1 MLTTFRHLEMVREK
15 IGYYLPRPDALKRRS
30 WDEQASAGDKS
41 VINRKQSYS
50 VKHFRFF
57 PWTVGPSSFQTIKM
71 SVGVKVGILTVSDRC
86 SRGEAEDKSG
96 PNLQKLVKASTSLNV
111 KEVLSECVPDE
122 ANEIK
127 RVLLKWC
134 DTENAHLVLTTGGTG
149 FAPRDVTPEATM
161 EVIERP
167 AQGLTMRM
175 LSESLKVTPM
185 AMLSRSACGIRKGT
199 IIINLPGSLKGS
211 QECFQ
216 FVLPALPH
224 AIEVLRGSPNVGATH
239 ASMKG
244 PAHSPGVTHHECPH
258 KSHGRAIRDLSKV
271 AERDRHSPFPLVP
284 MDKALSVVMD
294 NAHCLPKTVV
304 ALEDSLGYMLASDV
318 FAKEPFPPFP
328 ASIKDGYAV
337 LAADGPGERLVLGP
351 VTAGEVTVLHVFSG
365 HVMRITTGA
374 PVPPGADAVVQV
386 EDTELLESD
395 NDGRTEKKI
404 KILTSPKPGQDI
416 RPIGFDVN
424 KGQQVLSCFEKLGP
438 AELGLMA
445 SLGLTDVEVFQKPKV
460 AVLSTG
466 NEVVKPGEVTRA
478 GQIRDSNKIALKSII
493 NSHGFEVID
502 LGIAAD
508 TPQDLESKLSA
519 GLEKADVV
527 VSSGGVSMGE
537 KDYLKPVLE
546 DILGATIHFGRVFM
560 KPGKPT
566 TFATATVNRKKKL
579 IFALP
584 GNPVS
589 AVVTF
594 NLFVLPALRKL
605 AGSQCPEL
613 TQVKAKLPQSV
624 QLDPR
629 PEYHRVVL
637 SWKSGEAVPSAV
649 STGSQCSS
657 RLLSMRTA
665 NALLVLPPRSNDL
678 TRIEAGEI
686 VDALIIGE
694 I

>member
-1 MLTTFRHLEMVREK
+1 
-15 IGYYLPRPDALKRRS
+15 
-30 WDEQASAGDKS
+30 
-41 VINRKQSYS
+41 
-50 VKHFRFF
+50 
-57 PWTVGPSSFQTIKM
+57 M
-71 SVGVKVGILTVSDRC
+71 SVNVKVGILTVSDRC

-96 PNLQKLVKASTSLNV
+96 PNLEKLVRASTSLNV
-111 KEVLSECVPDE
+111 KEVLCECVPDE
-122 ANEIK
+122 PNEIK
-127 RVLLKWC
+127 RVLLQWC
-134 DTENAHLVLTTGGTG
+134 DTEKAHLVLTTGGTG
-149 FAPRDVTPEATM
+149 FSPRDLTPEVTM

-167 AQGLTMRM
+167 AQGLTLRM

-185 AMLSRSACGIRKGT
+185 AMLTRGACGIRKGT
-199 IIINLPGSLKGS
+199 VIINLPGSLKAS

-224 AIEVLRGSPNVGATH
+224 AIEVLRGSPNVAVTH
-239 ASMKG
+239 ASMEN
-244 PAHSPGVTHHECPH
+244 PAHSSGVPSGGTQHNCPH
-258 KSHGRAIRDLSKV
+258 KSHGRIVRDLSKV

-284 MDKALSVVMD
+284 MDKALSMVMD
-294 NAHCLPKTVV
+294 NADCLPKTVIP
-304 ALEDSLGYMLASDV
+304 LEDSLGYILASDV

-328 ASIKDGYAV
+328 ASVKDGYAV
-337 LAADGPGERLVLGP
+337 LASDGPGERVVLGP
-351 VTAGEVTVLHVFSG
+351 VTAGEITTSRVVSG

-386 EDTELLESD
+386 EDTELLDSD

-404 KILTSPKPGQDI
+404 RILSSPKPRQDI
-416 RPIGFDVN
+416 RPIGFDVS
-424 KGQQVLSCFEKLGP
+424 KGQQVLSHFQKLGP
-438 AELGLMA
+438 AELGMMA
-445 SLGLTDVEVFQKPKV
+445 SLGLTNVEAFQKPKV

-466 NEVVKPGEVTRA
+466 NEVVKAGEVIRE
-478 GQIRDSNKIALKSII
+478 GQIRDSNKIALKSLI
-493 NSHGFEVID
+493 NSHGFEAID

-519 GLEKADVV
+519 GLEKADVI

-546 DILGATIHFGRVFM
+546 GLLGATIHFGRVFM

-566 TFATATVNRKKKL
+566 TFATTTVNGKKKL

-589 AVVTF
+589 AMVTF
-594 NLFVLPALRKL
+594 NLFVLPALCKM
-605 AGSQCPEL
+605 AGSQCPKL
-613 TQVKAKLPQSV
+613 TKVKAKLPQEV
-624 QLDPR
+624 NLDPR

-637 SWKSGEAVPSAV
+637 SWKPGEAVPSAV

-665 NALLVLPPRSNDL
+665 NALLVLPPRSDDL

>member
-1 MLTTFRHLEMVREK
+1 MFIYSTKLGITVHTWHSPMEYTYRANSATV
-15 IGYYLPRPDALKRRS
+15 
-30 WDEQASAGDKS
+30 DE
-41 VINRKQSYS
+41 
-50 VKHFRFF
+50 
-57 PWTVGPSSFQTIKM
+57 KM
-71 SVGVKVGILTVSDRC
+71 SVGIKVGILTVSDRC

-96 PNLQKLVKASTSLNV
+96 PNLRKLVLAATSLNV
-111 KEVLSECVPDE
+111 SEVLCDCVPDE
-122 ANEIK
+122 PRDIR
-127 RVLLKWC
+127 RVLVHWC
-134 DTENAHLVLTTGGTG
+134 DTENAHLVLSTGGTG
-149 FAPRDVTPEATM
+149 FSPRDVTPEVTM
-161 EVIERP
+161 EVIERL
-167 AQGLTMRM
+167 ANGLTMRM
-175 LSESLKVTPM
+175 LNESLKVTPM
-185 AMLSRSACGIRKGT
+185 AMLSRAVCGIRKGT

-216 FVLPALPH
+216 FVLPALHH
-224 AIEVLRGSPNVGATH
+224 AIEVLRGSPNVGVIH
-239 ASMKG
+239 ASMQ
-244 PAHSPGVTHHECPH
+244 GVTHSSVLDSTHSSGIHHKCPH
-258 KSHGRAIRDLSKV
+258 KSHAGTVRDLSKV

-284 MDKALSVVMD
+284 MDKAVSMVMD
-294 NAHCLPKTVV
+294 NVCCLPKIVIP
-304 ALEDSLGYMLASDV
+304 LENSLGYILASDV

-337 LAADGPGERLVLGP
+337 LSSDGPGERLVLGP
-351 VTAGEVTVLHVFSG
+351 VTAGEMTECHIVSG

-395 NDGRTEKKI
+395 GDGKIERKI
-404 KILTSPKPGQDI
+404 KILSSPNVGVDI
-416 RPIGFDVN
+416 RPIGFDVK
-424 KGQQVLSCFEKLGP
+424 KGEQILTCFEKLGP

-445 SLGLTDVEVFQKPKV
+445 SLGLTEIEVFQKPKV

-466 NEVVKPGEVTRA
+466 NELINPDEVTKPGK
-478 GQIRDSNKIALKSII
+478 IRDSNKIALKSLIK
-493 NSHGFEVID
+493 SHGFEVID

-508 TPQDLESKLSA
+508 TPQDLESKLCF
-519 GLEKADVV
+519 GLEKADVI

-537 KDYLKPVLE
+537 KDFLKPVLE
-546 DILGATIHFGRVFM
+546 DLLGATIHFGRVFM

-566 TFATATVNRKKKL
+566 TFATVTVNGMKKMV
-579 IFALP
+579 FALP

-589 AVVTF
+589 AMVTF

-605 AGSQCPEL
+605 AGYQYPEL
-613 TQVKAKLPQSV
+613 TKVKAKLPQAV
-624 QLDPR
+624 QLDLR

-637 SWKSGEAVPSAV
+637 SWKSGEAIPSAV

-665 NALLVLPPRSNDL
+665 NALLVLPPRTENL

-686 VDALIIGE
+686 VEALIIGE

>member
-1 MLTTFRHLEMVREK
+1 M
-15 IGYYLPRPDALKRRS
+15 
-30 WDEQASAGDKS
+30 SAA
-41 VINRKQSYS
+41 
-50 VKHFRFF
+50 
-57 PWTVGPSSFQTIKM
+57 
-71 SVGVKVGILTVSDRC
+71 VKVGILTVSDRC

-96 PNLQKLVKASTSLNV
+96 PNLQRLVRSSKLNV
-111 KEVLSECVPDE
+111 DEVLCDCVPDE
-122 ANEIK
+122 PNDIK

-134 DTENAHLVLTTGGTG
+134 DSEELHLVLTTGGTG
-149 FAPRDVTPEATM
+149 FSSRDVTPEVTS
-161 EVIERP
+161 EIIEKP
-167 AQGLTMRM
+167 APGLSLGM

-185 AMLSRSACGIRKGT
+185 AMLSRATCGIRKGT

-224 AIEVLRGSPNVGATH
+224 AIEVLRNCPNVGVTH
-239 ASMKG
+239 ASMQG
-244 PAHSPGVTHHECPH
+244 PAHSPVSTHHMCPH
-258 KSHGRAIRDLSKV
+258 KAHGKAVRDLSKV
-271 AERDRHSPFPLVP
+271 AERDRHSRYPLVP
-284 MDKALSVVMD
+284 MDEALSMIMA
-294 NAHCLPKTVV
+294 NSQRLPQKIIT
-304 ALEDSLGYMLASDV
+304 LEDSLGYVLASDV

-328 ASIKDGYAV
+328 ASVKDGYAV
-337 LAADGPGERLVLGP
+337 LASDGPGERLVLGP
-351 VTAGEVTVLHVFSG
+351 VTAGEVTACNVISG

-374 PVPPGADAVVQV
+374 PLPPGADAVVQV
-386 EDTELLESD
+386 EDTELFESE
-395 NDGRTEKKI
+395 NEGRTEKRI
-404 KILTSPKPGQDI
+404 KILTTPKPGQDI

-424 KGQQVLSCFEKLGP
+424 KGQQVLTALQKLGP

-445 SLGLTDVEVFQKPKV
+445 SLGFTEVEVFQKPKV

-466 NEVVKPGEVTRA
+466 NEVVNPGEDTRA
-478 GQIRDSNKIALKSII
+478 GQIRDSNKIALKSLIRT
-493 NSHGFEVID
+493 HGFEVLD

-508 TPQDLESKLSA
+508 NPQDLQTKLSV
-519 GLEKADVV
+519 GLEKADVL

-537 KDYLKPVLE
+537 KDFLKPVLE
-546 DILGATIHFGRVFM
+546 DLLGATIHFGRVFM

-566 TFATATVNRKKKL
+566 TFATTAISGKKKL

-589 AVVTF
+589 AMVTF

-605 AGSQCPEL
+605 AGFQHPQL
-613 TQVKAKLPQSV
+613 TKIKAKLPQPV
-624 QLDPR
+624 DLDPR

-637 SWKSGEAVPSAV
+637 SWKPGEAVPSAI

-665 NALLVLPPRSNDL
+665 NALLVLPPRSDTL
-678 TRIEAGEI
+678 TRINAGEI

>member
-1 MLTTFRHLEMVREK
+1 M
-15 IGYYLPRPDALKRRS
+15 
-30 WDEQASAGDKS
+30 AS
-41 VINRKQSYS
+41 
-50 VKHFRFF
+50 
-57 PWTVGPSSFQTIKM
+57 
-71 SVGVKVGILTVSDRC
+71 GVKVGILTVSDRC
-86 SRGEAEDKSG
+86 SRGETEDKSG
-96 PNLQKLVKASTSLNV
+96 PNLQKLVTASSLLNV
-111 KEVLSECVPDE
+111 QEVFYDCVPDE
-122 ANEIK
+122 PRDIR
-127 RVLLKWC
+127 RVLLHWC
-134 DTENAHLVLTTGGTG
+134 DTANVHLVLTTGGTG
-149 FAPRDVTPEATM
+149 FSPRDVTPEVTM

-185 AMLSRSACGIRKGT
+185 AMLSRAMCGIRKGT

-216 FVLPALPH
+216 FVLPALQH
-224 AIEVLRGSPNVGATH
+224 AIEVLRGSPIVANTH
-239 ASMKG
+239 ATMQN
-244 PAHSPGVTHHECPH
+244 PTHSSAQESTHSRGTHHDCAH
-258 KSHGRAIRDLSKV
+258 KSHVKTVRDLNKV
-271 AERDRHSPFPLVP
+271 AKRDRHSPFPLVP
-284 MDKALSVVMD
+284 MDKACSMVME
-294 NAHCLPKTVV
+294 NARRLPKTVMP
-304 ALEDSLGYMLASDV
+304 LEDSLGYILASDI

-337 LAADGPGERLVLGP
+337 LSSDGPGERLVLGP
-351 VTAGEVTVLHVFSG
+351 VTAGEISKSHVISG

-395 NDGRTEKKI
+395 NDGQIERKI
-404 KILTSPKPGQDI
+404 KILPSPIIVGQDI
-416 RPIGFDVN
+416 RPIGFDVK
-424 KGQQVLSCFEKLGP
+424 KGQQVLSCFERLGP
-438 AELGLMA
+438 AELSLMA
-445 SLGLTDVEVFQKPKV
+445 SLGLTDVEVFQKPRV
-460 AVLSTG
+460 GVLSTG
-466 NEVVKPGEVTRA
+466 NEIVKPSEVIKA
-478 GQIRDSNKIALKSII
+478 GQIRDSNKIALKSLI

-508 TPQDLESKLSA
+508 TPQDLESKLSL
-519 GLEKADVV
+519 GLEKADVI

-537 KDYLKPVLE
+537 KDFLKPVLE
-546 DILGATIHFGRVFM
+546 DLLGATIHFGRVFM

-566 TFATATVNRKKKL
+566 TFATITKDGVTKL
-579 IFALP
+579 MFALP

-589 AVVTF
+589 AMVTF
-594 NLFVLPALRKL
+594 SLFVLPALRKM
-605 AGSQCPEL
+605 AGFRCPEL
-613 TQVKAKLPQSV
+613 TKVKARLPQAV
-624 QLDPR
+624 PLDMR

-637 SWKSGEAVPSAV
+637 SWKSGEAIPSAV

-665 NALLVLPPRSNDL
+665 NALLVLPPRSDNL

>member
-1 MLTTFRHLEMVREK
+1 M
-15 IGYYLPRPDALKRRS
+15 
-30 WDEQASAGDKS
+30 SA
-41 VINRKQSYS
+41 V
-50 VKHFRFF
+50 
-57 PWTVGPSSFQTIKM
+57 
-71 SVGVKVGILTVSDRC
+71 VKVGILTVSDRC

-96 PNLQKLVKASTSLNV
+96 PNLQRLVRSSKLNV
-111 KEVLSECVPDE
+111 DEVLCDCVPDE
-122 ANEIK
+122 PNDIK

-134 DTENAHLVLTTGGTG
+134 DSEELHLVLTTGGTG
-149 FAPRDVTPEATM
+149 FSSRDVTPEVTS
-161 EVIERP
+161 EIIEKP
-167 AQGLTMRM
+167 APGLSLGM

-185 AMLSRSACGIRKGT
+185 AMLSRATCGIRKGT

-224 AIEVLRGSPNVGATH
+224 AIEVLRNCPNVGVTH
-239 ASMKG
+239 ASMQG
-244 PAHSPGVTHHECPH
+244 PARSPVSTHHMCPH
-258 KSHGRAIRDLSKV
+258 KAHGKAVRDLSKV
-271 AERDRHSPFPLVP
+271 AERDRHSRYPLVP
-284 MDKALSVVMD
+284 MDEALSMIMA
-294 NAHCLPKTVV
+294 NSQRLPQKIIT
-304 ALEDSLGYMLASDV
+304 LEDSLGYVLASDV

-328 ASIKDGYAV
+328 ASVKDGYAV
-337 LAADGPGERLVLGP
+337 LASDGPGERLVLGP
-351 VTAGEVTVLHVFSG
+351 VTAGEVTACNVISG

-374 PVPPGADAVVQV
+374 PLPPGADAVVQV
-386 EDTELLESD
+386 EDTELLESE
-395 NDGRTEKKI
+395 NEGRTEKMI
-404 KILTSPKPGQDI
+404 KILTNPKPGQDI
-416 RPIGFDVN
+416 RPIGFDVT
-424 KGQQVLSCFEKLGP
+424 KGQQVLTALQKLGP

-445 SLGLTDVEVFQKPKV
+445 SLGLTEVEVFQKPKV

-466 NEVVKPGEVTRA
+466 NEVVNPGEDTRA
-478 GQIRDSNKIALKSII
+478 GQIRDSNKIALKSLIRT
-493 NSHGFEVID
+493 HGFEALD

-508 TPQDLESKLSA
+508 NPQDLQTKLSV
-519 GLEKADVV
+519 GLEKADVL

-537 KDYLKPVLE
+537 KDFLKPVLE
-546 DILGATIHFGRVFM
+546 DLLGATIHFGRVFM

-566 TFATATVNRKKKL
+566 TFATTAISGKKKL

-589 AVVTF
+589 AMVTF

-605 AGSQCPEL
+605 AGFQHPQL
-613 TQVKAKLPQSV
+613 TKIKAKLPQPV
-624 QLDPR
+624 DLDPR

-637 SWKSGEAVPSAV
+637 SWKPGEAVPSAI

-665 NALLVLPPRSNDL
+665 NALLVLPPRSDTL
-678 TRIEAGEI
+678 TRINAGEI

>member
-1 MLTTFRHLEMVREK
+1 MESSWTT
-15 IGYYLPRPDALKRRS
+15 
-30 WDEQASAGDKS
+30 
-41 VINRKQSYS
+41 RKLA
-50 VKHFRFF
+50 
-57 PWTVGPSSFQTIKM
+57 KM
-71 SVGVKVGILTVSDRC
+71 SALKVGILTVSDRC

-96 PNLQKLVKASTSLNV
+96 PNLQKLVRSSKLNV
-111 KEVLSECVPDE
+111 NEVLCDCVPDE
-122 ANEIK
+122 QSEIK
-127 RVLLKWC
+127 RVLLAWC
-134 DTENAHLVLTTGGTG
+134 DTEELHLVLTTGGTG
-149 FAPRDVTPEATM
+149 FSPRDVTPEVTT

-167 AQGLTMRM
+167 APGLSLAM

-185 AMLSRSACGIRKGT
+185 AMLSRAACGIRKGT

-216 FVLPALPH
+216 FVSPALPH
-224 AIEVLRGSPNVGATH
+224 AIEVLRNSANVGVTH
-239 ASMKG
+239 ASMQG
-244 PAHSPGVTHHECPH
+244 PAHSPASTHHSCPH
-258 KSHGRAIRDLSKV
+258 KAHGKTVRDLSKV
-271 AERDRHSPFPLVP
+271 AQRDRHSPYPLVP
-284 MDKALSVVMD
+284 MDEALSMIMD
-294 NAHCLPKTVV
+294 NSQCLPKMVIP
-304 ALEDSLGYMLASDV
+304 LEDSLGYILASDV

-328 ASIKDGYAV
+328 ASVKDGYAV
-337 LAADGPGERLVLGP
+337 LASDGPGERVVLGP
-351 VTAGEVTVLHVFSG
+351 VTAGEVTASTVISG

-374 PVPPGADAVVQV
+374 PLPSGADAIVQV

-395 NDGRTEKKI
+395 NEGRTEIKI
-404 KILTSPKPGQDI
+404 KILTTPKPGLDI
-416 RPIGFDVN
+416 RPIGFDVS
-424 KGQQVLSCFEKLGP
+424 KGQQVLSSFQKLGP

-445 SLGLTDVEVFQKPKV
+445 SLGLTEVEVFRKPKV

-466 NEVVKPGEVTRA
+466 NEVVNPGESTRP
-478 GQIRDSNKIALKSII
+478 GQIRDSNKIALKSLI
-493 NSHGFEVID
+493 NTHGFEALD
-502 LGIAAD
+502 LGIAVD
-508 TPQDLESKLSA
+508 SPQDLQSTLSI
-519 GLEKADVV
+519 GLEKADVL

-537 KDYLKPVLE
+537 KDFLKPVLE
-546 DILGATIHFGRVFM
+546 DLLGATIHFGRVFM

-566 TFATATVNRKKKL
+566 TFATTTINGKKKL

-589 AVVTF
+589 AMVTF

-605 AGSQCPEL
+605 AGFPHPQL
-613 TQVKAKLPQSV
+613 TRVKAKLPQAV
-624 QLDPR
+624 NLDPR

-665 NALLVLPPRSNDL
+665 NALLVLPPRSDTLN
-678 TRIEAGEI
+678 RIDAGEV

>member
-1 MLTTFRHLEMVREK
+1 M
-15 IGYYLPRPDALKRRS
+15 
-30 WDEQASAGDKS
+30 SAA
-41 VINRKQSYS
+41 
-50 VKHFRFF
+50 
-57 PWTVGPSSFQTIKM
+57 
-71 SVGVKVGILTVSDRC
+71 VKVGILTVSDRC

-96 PNLQKLVKASTSLNV
+96 PNLQRLVRSSKLNV
-111 KEVLSECVPDE
+111 DEVLCDCVPDE
-122 ANEIK
+122 PNDIK

-134 DTENAHLVLTTGGTG
+134 DSEELHLVLTTGGTG
-149 FAPRDVTPEATM
+149 FSSRDVTPEVTS
-161 EVIERP
+161 EIIEKP
-167 AQGLTMRM
+167 APGLSLGM

-185 AMLSRSACGIRKGT
+185 AMLSRATCGIRKGT

-224 AIEVLRGSPNVGATH
+224 AIEVLRNCPNVGVTH
-239 ASMKG
+239 ASMQG
-244 PAHSPGVTHHECPH
+244 PARSPVSTHHMCPH
-258 KSHGRAIRDLSKV
+258 KAHGKAVRDLSKV
-271 AERDRHSPFPLVP
+271 AERDRHSRYPLVP
-284 MDKALSVVMD
+284 MDEALSMIMA
-294 NAHCLPKTVV
+294 NSQRLPQKIIT
-304 ALEDSLGYMLASDV
+304 LEDSLGYVLASDV

-328 ASIKDGYAV
+328 ASVKDGYAV
-337 LAADGPGERLVLGP
+337 LASDGPGERLVLGP
-351 VTAGEVTVLHVFSG
+351 VTAGEVTACNVISG

-374 PVPPGADAVVQV
+374 PLPPGADAVVQV
-386 EDTELLESD
+386 EDTELLESE
-395 NDGRTEKKI
+395 NEGRTEKMI
-404 KILTSPKPGQDI
+404 KILTNPKPGQDI
-416 RPIGFDVN
+416 RPIGFDVT
-424 KGQQVLSCFEKLGP
+424 KGQQVLTALQKLGP

-445 SLGLTDVEVFQKPKV
+445 SLGLTEVEVFQKPKV

-466 NEVVKPGEVTRA
+466 NEVVNPGEDTRA
-478 GQIRDSNKIALKSII
+478 GQIRDSNKIALKSLIRT
-493 NSHGFEVID
+493 HGFEALD

-508 TPQDLESKLSA
+508 NPQDLQTKLSV
-519 GLEKADVV
+519 GLEKADVL

-537 KDYLKPVLE
+537 KDFLKPVLE
-546 DILGATIHFGRVFM
+546 DLLGATIHFGRVFM

-566 TFATATVNRKKKL
+566 TFATTAISGKKKL

-589 AVVTF
+589 AMVTF

-605 AGSQCPEL
+605 AGFQHPQL
-613 TQVKAKLPQSV
+613 TKIKAKLPQPV
-624 QLDPR
+624 DLDPR

-637 SWKSGEAVPSAV
+637 SWKPGEAVPSAI

-665 NALLVLPPRSNDL
+665 NALLVLPPRSDTL
-678 TRIEAGEI
+678 TRINAGEI